1 MKSKNF
7 DKIKDYFDK
16 GMWGITRVYNLV
28 GKKLG
33 ITKEEFETITGVSYE
48 DFNP

>member
-7 DKIKDYFDK
+7 DKIKNYFDM
-16 GMWGITRVYNLV
+16 GMWSITRVYNLV

-33 ITKEEFETITGVSYE
+33 ITEEEFDSITGVSYE

>member
-7 DKIKDYFDK
+7 DKIKRYYDE
-16 GMWGITRVYNLV
+16 GLWNINRVYNIV

-48 DFNP
+48 NFNP

>member
-7 DKIKDYFDK
+7 DKIKNYFDN
-16 GMWGITRVYNLV
+16 GMWSITRVYNLV
-28 GKKLG
+28 GTKRG
-33 ITKEEFETITGVSYE
+33 ITEEEFESITGVSYE